1 MIVERL
7 RLAGSRW
14 LGSPA
19 VIVAVLVLL
28 LLLTPTTPAAAEEPA
43 LTIAVSANLQYAAR
57 ELQADF
63 EQRTGARLTLVYGAS
78 GNLFAQIQNGAPFDV
93 LLSADMDY
101 PRRLIARHLAD
112 EKTLQRYA
120 VGRLVIWVP
129 AESKLDLDSL
139 GIRSVLA
146 PGVEKIAIANPV
158 HAPYGQ
164 AAVAVLRHFK
174 LYDQVSSRI
183 VQGESVSQAA
193 QFVES
198 GNAQIGFLPLSLVF
212 APEVKAKGR
221 YWEVPREAYPSIDQ
235 GAVVLA
241 KAPHKDLALK
251 FLEYLKRPATAQL
264 LKRYGFETPPS
275 LGQ

>member
-19 VIVAVLVLL
+19 VIVAVLVLS
-28 LLLTPTTPAAAEEPA
+28 LLTPTVLAAAEEPA

-63 EQRTGARLTLVYGAS
+63 EQHTGARLTLVYGAS
-78 GNLFAQIQNGAPFDV
+78 GNLFA
-93 LLSADMDY
+93 
-101 PRRLIARHLAD
+101 RKLIAHHLAD

-120 VGRLVIWVP
+120 VGRLVVWVP

-146 PGVEKIAIANPV
+146 PGVEKIAIANPA

-164 AAVAVLRHFK
+164 AAVAALRHFK
-174 LYDQVSSRI
+174 LYDQVSSRL

-241 KAPHKDLALK
+241 KAPHKELALK

-275 LGQ
+275 LSQ